1 MDTPGSSSTGIKRQH
16 PPAFKAKVAL
26 EAIRESKTVAEL
38 SSLYGVHATQIKRW
52 KEAALTGLT
61 DLFSDKRKQHEKSEE
76 ELVTALYREIGRLKI
91 EADWLKKK
99 IGLVED

>member
-1 MDTPGSSSTGIKRQH
+1 MDPGIKRQH

-26 EAIRESKTVAEL
+26 EAIRETKTMAEL
-38 SSLYGVHATQIKRW
+38 SSLYGVHTTQIKRW
-52 KEAALTGLT
+52 KEAALAGLSE
-61 DLFSDKRKQHEKSEE
+61 LFSDKRKQREKDGE
-76 ELVTALYREIGRLKI
+76 ELTAELYREIGRLKV